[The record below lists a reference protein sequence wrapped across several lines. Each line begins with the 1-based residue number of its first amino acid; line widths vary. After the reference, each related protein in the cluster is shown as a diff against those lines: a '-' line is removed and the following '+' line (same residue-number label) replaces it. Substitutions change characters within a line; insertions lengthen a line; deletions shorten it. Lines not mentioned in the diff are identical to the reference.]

1 MLKHTFIKKLNL
13 IFNQL
18 EKYDRSSDSVVKH
31 ISHIGRCTSD
41 FYSLASDDLLSDG
54 TFKWIDFIVHLG
66 SKTVF
71 ILNVLDTYENG
82 DTNLEN
88 SDAKIEIGRTFFYK
102 DIKNL
107 EVIDNKIIRITF
119 ISDRENKT
127 IETKDMMVNF

>member
-13 IFNQL
+13 VFKQL
-18 EKYDRSSDSVVKH
+18 EAYDRGSDTIAH
-31 ISHIGRCTSD
+31 PISHIGKYTPD
-41 FYSLASDDLLSDG
+41 TYSLASDDLLSDG

-66 SKTVF
+66 SKTVL
-71 ILNVLDTYENG
+71 ILNTLDTYEHEDTEMENG
-82 DTNLEN
+82 DT
-88 SDAKIEIGRTFFYK
+88 KIEVGKTFFYK

>member
-18 EKYDRSSDSVVKH
+18 EKYDRSSDTIIHH
-31 ISHIGRCTSD
+31 ISHIGKYTSD
-41 FYSLASDDLLSDG
+41 TYSLASDDLLSDG

-66 SKTVF
+66 LKTVF
-71 ILNVLDTYENG
+71 ILNVLTTYENG

-88 SDAKIEIGRTFFYK
+88 GGAKIEIGRTFFYK

-127 IETKDMMVNF
+127 IETKDMVVNF